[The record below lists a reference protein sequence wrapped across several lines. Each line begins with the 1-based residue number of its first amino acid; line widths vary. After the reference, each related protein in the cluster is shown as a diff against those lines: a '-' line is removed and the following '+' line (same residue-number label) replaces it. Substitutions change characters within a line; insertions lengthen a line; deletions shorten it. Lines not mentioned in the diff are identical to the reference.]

1 MIEFKKYNFIVYE
14 ISINE
19 SIKHSIDEIKEVINK
34 PYLKHLK
41 YRGQHKNA
49 SINIQDISYRGS
61 GSNLILILEY
71 FRRRDKKHYSECEI
85 FKIDILEE
93 GYKTEKE
100 INMAEA
106 QAISEMVEMNES
118 VKDVTLN
125 GNNGIGVNENMEEA
139 PYGYHEDGTIVG
151 QAGQG
156 PSRPDEPSVQFSCR
170 HFSRVPED
178 ARFAGYDKYWFDT
191 KLKEAQVINP
201 QIRTGG
207 DFIIMLTEYFDSTS
221 GTAPA
226 RRPSRSSNIDSSP
239 LQAIAQAHLTL
250 VNGLIS
256 PTDAS

>member
-1 MIEFKKYNFIVYE
+1 MIEFKKYNFIIYE
-14 ISINE
+14 TSIDE
-19 SIKHSIDEIKEVINK
+19 SIKHSIDEIKEAINK
-34 PYLKHLK
+34 PDLKHIK

-49 SINIQDISYRGS
+49 SINIQDISYTGS
-61 GSNLILILEY
+61 GSSLILIRDY
-71 FRRRDKKHYSECEI
+71 FRGRDKKHYRESEI
-85 FKIDILEE
+85 FKIDILEQ

-106 QAISEMVEMNES
+106 QAISEMVEINES

-139 PYGYHEDGTIVG
+139 PYGTHEDGTVVG
-151 QAGQG
+151 QAGRG
-156 PSRPDEPSVQFSCR
+156 PSTPDEPSVQFNGR
-170 HFSRVPED
+170 HFSDVPTD

-207 DFIIMLTEYFDSTS
+207 DFIITLIENFDSTN

-226 RRPSRSSNIDSSP
+226 RTQSRNSNTDSSP

-250 VNGLIS
+250 VNELIN

>member
-1 MIEFKKYNFIVYE
+1 VKKQLESIKYNFIIYE
-14 ISINE
+14 TSIDE
-19 SIKHSIDEIKEVINK
+19 SIKHSIDEIKEAINK
-34 PYLKHLK
+34 PDLKHIK

-49 SINIQDISYRGS
+49 PINIQDISYTGS
-61 GSNLILILEY
+61 GSSLTLIRDY
-71 FRRRDKKHYSECEI
+71 FRVRDKKHYRESEI
-85 FKIDILEE
+85 FKIDILEQ

-106 QAISEMVEMNES
+106 QAISEMVDIDEV

-139 PYGYHEDGTIVG
+139 PYGTHEDGTIVG

-156 PSRPDEPSVQFSCR
+156 PSRPDEPSVQFNSR
-170 HFSRVPED
+170 HFSGVPED

-226 RRPSRSSNIDSSP
+226 RRPSRSSNIDSSS
-239 LQAIAQAHLTL
+239 LQAVAQAHLIL
-250 VNGLIS
+250 VKELIGVE
-256 PTDAS
+256 